1 MIDYI
6 FEFLGGILR
15 RIDYSFTHM
24 NMTQWAIFATVC
36 LVVAFIFIKAKVS
49 C

>member
-1 MIDYI
+1 MLDFISELVSGFI
-6 FEFLGGILR
+6 R
-15 RIDYSFTHM
+15 RVDYSFTNM